1 MVSVDALTQNHLLA
15 LNRQFYQTFGEAF
28 AEKRGRLQPGV
39 VRLLPRIP
47 PQARVLDLGCGHGMV
62 LRALARR
69 GFRGEYVG
77 VDFSAPLLAQARANA
92 PADLRSRF
100 VQADLTDPS
109 WTSKVGAGPF
119 EVVLA
124 LAVFH
129 HLPGQALRQRVLTQA
144 AALLRPGGALMLS
157 VWAFLHSPR
166 LRQRVQ
172 PWERVGLTVSQVD
185 PGDYLLDWRHGGQ
198 GFRYVHH
205 FTSVE
210 LEALLRNAGLHI
222 EEMFLSD
229 GENGRL
235 GLYAVGRRPLP
246 RE

>member
-1 MVSVDALTQNHLLA
+1 MVSVDTLTQKRLLA

-39 VRLLPRIP
+39 ARLLPRIP

-62 LRALARR
+62 LRALAKG

-77 VDFSAPLLAQARANA
+77 VDFSTPLLTQARTNA

-100 VQADLTDPS
+100 VQADLTAPS
-109 WTSKVGAGPF
+109 WTSRVGAGPF
-119 EVVLA
+119 EVILA
-124 LAVFH
+124 FAVFH
-129 HLPGQALRQRVLTQA
+129 HLPGQALRQRVLAQA
-144 AALLRPGGALMLS
+144 AALLRPGGVLMLS

-172 PWERVGLTVSQVD
+172 PWERVGLTASQVD

-198 GFRYVHH
+198 GLRYVHH
-205 FTSVE
+205 FTPAE
-210 LEALLRNAGLHI
+210 LEALLRRTGLDL

-235 GLYAVGRRPLP
+235 GLYAIGRKPLP
-246 RE
+246 RK